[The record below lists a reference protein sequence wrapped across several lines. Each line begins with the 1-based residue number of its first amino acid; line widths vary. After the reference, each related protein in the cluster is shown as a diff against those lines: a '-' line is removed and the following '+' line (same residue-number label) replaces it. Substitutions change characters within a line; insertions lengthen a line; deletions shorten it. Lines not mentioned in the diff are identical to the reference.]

1 MWSSRAP
8 EPTVYELQLATGD
21 QGYEAP
27 VDGPMNRAQCVMHKI
42 DTSSNHQLDLGRELK
57 RNYAQQAYAGLAE
70 LRVFERV
77 GQCALCVCAYAC
89 PETLMPRANVEAGVC
104 A

>member
-1 MWSSRAP
+1 MS
-8 EPTVYELQLATGD
+8 TGD
-21 QGYEAP
+21 QGYEAQ
-27 VDGPMNRAQCVMHKI
+27 VDELMNPAQCVTHKI

-77 GQCALCVCAYAC
+77 GQCALCVCACAC
-89 PETLMPRANVEAGVC
+89 PETLMPRANVEAGIC